1 METLKGSLREP
12 VPYLPHSPII
22 CNLINKHVSQQVSMH
37 THIILCERFC
47 LSFECRLFHAKDLL
61 SLDWQKA
68 KKENSLIQSHQF
80 CAWNIA
86 RIRPCIAFAFSNN
99 GPVLIGKIKFMPL
112 RRFPYGNNCFLLK

>member
-1 METLKGSLREP
+1 
-12 VPYLPHSPII
+12 
-22 CNLINKHVSQQVSMH
+22 MH
-37 THIILCERFC
+37 PDIVFRERFC
-47 LSFECRLFHAKDLL
+47 LPSVGRFFHAKDLL
-61 SLDWQKA
+61 GLDWQKA
-68 KKENSLIQSHQF
+68 KIENSLIQSHQF